1 MGVIIEEVIAETTEA
16 PGPRRHVAE
25 AAQAQTPARQSA
37 WIERRDLARCME
49 QIARR
54 RDRLDAE

>member
-1 MGVIIEEVIAETTEA
+1 MGVIIEEVIAETSEA
-16 PGPRRHVAE
+16 PEPRRGHAGGTE
-25 AAQAQTPARQSA
+25 QKAPARQTA

-49 QIARR
+49 RIARR

>member
-1 MGVIIEEVIAETTEA
+1 MSIVIEEVIAETTAA
-16 PGPRRHVAE
+16 PEQEH
-25 AAQAQTPARQSA
+25 AAGQQQQNLARKSQSA

>member
-1 MGVIIEEVIAETTEA
+1 MGVIIEEVIAETS
-16 PGPRRHVAE
+16 E
-25 AAQAQTPARQSA
+25 AAESRRGSTGRGQERPPARQTA